1 LKIVNSQSN
10 KFSIRNFGEI
20 GGTEL
25 NIKRIS
31 FPTQLEEIDDINN
44 NNIDVII
51 QLDDGFTYTMVV
63 VTPQNLEHLMDKK
76 GQTFLEAGPPMII
89 VKDITYE
96 SIYAAVE
103 SFCEG
108 NAYWLKEY
116 YLSGNFQID
125 LLNNMLDDMYNK

>member
-1 LKIVNSQSN
+1 M
-10 KFSIRNFGEI
+10 
-20 GGTEL
+20 

-63 VTPQNLEHLMDKK
+63 ITPQNLEQLMAKK

-108 NAYWLKEY
+108 SAYWLKEY

-125 LLNNMLDDMYNK
+125 LLNNMLDDMNNK